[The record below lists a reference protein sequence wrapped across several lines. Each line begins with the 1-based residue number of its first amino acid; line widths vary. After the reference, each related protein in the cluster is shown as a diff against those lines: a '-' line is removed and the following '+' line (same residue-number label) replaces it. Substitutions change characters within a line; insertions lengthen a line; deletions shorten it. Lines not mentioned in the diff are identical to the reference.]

1 MSDQR
6 SGFHLSRRAVLA
18 GAAALAGSAAL
29 PAFADEK
36 KVVVGT
42 WGGDYARL
50 LNKNIE
56 APFLQTKGVEVLQDI
71 ASDEPRRNKMI
82 AEKRLP
88 RGTTDVQGLSQLNV
102 AQMVEVDVLEKLDY
116 GKLANAKHILPQ
128 LRFDYA
134 VPHIYS
140 GLVVLYNPK
149 LIDPA
154 PSGIADLFEA
164 RNAGKVGVIDIQYQW
179 TLMAAAL
186 VGGGSMSNFE
196 PGKAKLMELK
206 AKGVKIYPTNEALA
220 QALKTEEIGL
230 CVMWKARAVQWQNAG
245 INVKTIAPKEGV
257 PLYISLLA
265 IPKNAPHKEEA
276 YLYLDASLEP
286 EAQVNFA
293 VDMGY
298 NPVVDDATPPAD
310 VTARIGFSAE
320 ERSRLVNPDADY
332 IVKNDAQLKDWWD
345 KVFKS

>member
-1 MSDQR
+1 MSER
-6 SGFHLSRRAVLA
+6 GAGFRLSRRAALA
-18 GAAALAGSAAL
+18 GAAALAGSALL

-36 KVVVGT
+36 KVIIGT
-42 WGGDYARL
+42 WGGDYAKL

-56 APFLQTKGVEVLQDI
+56 VPFLQPQGIEVIQDI
-71 ASDEPRRNKMI
+71 ASDEPRRNKMV

-102 AQMVEVDVLEKLDY
+102 AQMVDVDVLEKLDY

-128 LRFDYA
+128 LRSDYA

-149 LIDPA
+149 LIDP
-154 PSGIADLFEA
+154 PPTGIADLFDKK
-164 RNAGKVGVIDIQYQW
+164 NASKVGVIDIQNQW
-179 TLMAAAL
+179 TIMAAAL

-196 PGKAKLMELK
+196 PGKAKLLELK
-206 AKGVKIYPTNEALA
+206 ASGVKLYPTNEALA

-230 CVMWKARAVQWQNAG
+230 CIMWKARSVQWQNAG
-245 INVKTIAPKEGV
+245 INVKTVAPKEGV

-276 YLYLDASLEP
+276 YRYLDASLEP
-286 EAQVNFA
+286 QAQVNFA

-298 NPVVDDATPPAD
+298 NPTVNNAAVPAD
-310 VTARIGFSAE
+310 LNQRIGFTPE
-320 ERSRLVNPDADY
+320 ERNHLISPDAAY
-332 IVKNDAQLKDWWD
+332 IVKNDAPLKEWWD
-345 KVFKS
+345 KVFKG

>member
-1 MSDQR
+1 MSER
-6 SGFHLSRRAVLA
+6 GAGFRLSRRAALA
-18 GAAALAGSAAL
+18 GAAALAGSALL

-36 KVVVGT
+36 KVIIGT
-42 WGGDYARL
+42 WGGDYAKL

-56 APFLQTKGVEVLQDI
+56 VPFLQPQGIEVIQDI
-71 ASDEPRRNKMI
+71 ASDEPRRNKMV

-102 AQMVEVDVLEKLDY
+102 AQMVDVDVLEKLDY

-128 LRFDYA
+128 LRSDYA

-149 LIDPA
+149 LIDP
-154 PSGIADLFEA
+154 PPTGIADLFDKK
-164 RNAGKVGVIDIQYQW
+164 NASKVGVIDIQYQW
-179 TLMAAAL
+179 TIMAAAL

-196 PGKAKLMELK
+196 PGKAKLLELK
-206 AKGVKIYPTNEALA
+206 ASGVKLYPTNEALA

-230 CVMWKARAVQWQNAG
+230 CIMWKARSVQWQNAG
-245 INVKTIAPKEGV
+245 INVKTVAPKEGV

-276 YLYLDASLEP
+276 YRYLDASLEP
-286 EAQVNFA
+286 QAQVNFA

-298 NPVVDDATPPAD
+298 NPVVDDATPPAEL
-310 VTARIGFSAE
+310 TARIGFTPE
-320 ERSRLVNPDADY
+320 ERNHLISPDAAY
-332 IVKNDAQLKDWWD
+332 IVKNDAPLKEWWD
-345 KVFKS
+345 KVFKG